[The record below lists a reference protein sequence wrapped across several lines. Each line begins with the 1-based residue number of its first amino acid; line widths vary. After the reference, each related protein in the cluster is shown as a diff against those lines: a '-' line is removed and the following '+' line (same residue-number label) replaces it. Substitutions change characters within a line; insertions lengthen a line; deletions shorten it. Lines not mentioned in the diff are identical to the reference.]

1 MTWKKVAQVSI
12 ILLSAVLLFYFVE
25 FGQFFELIGALSLEM
40 IVVIILITLLR
51 PLISAYRCVIAH
63 AKIKP
68 IGLKAATKGYFIS
81 AFASSLLPSTIG
93 GDVLRIEHMSRASGN
108 SRSESFG
115 VAAAERIC
123 GLLSLMIIF
132 LFLSIYLPNSLG
144 YDKLVLI
151 FVAFIVI
158 ALISLPLMMNRYSH
172 LLPKRIISGFESI
185 LSIGSTAVI
194 IKLMVVSFLFQVVG
208 IGIPMFV
215 AWELG
220 DFHAVLVMA
229 LITPLAAIIT
239 TIPTTIG
246 GFGVREASYVGLGAA
261 MGVNSELSLLC
272 GLSLSASML
281 MTGVVGAFFSA
292 DFKKHSNE
300 DKSDTRKVAVICDD
314 SEE

>member
-12 ILLSAVLLFYFVE
+12 ILLSVVLLLSFVE
-25 FGQFFELIGALSLEM
+25 FGQFFELIGTLSLEL
-40 IVVIILITLLR
+40 IAVIILITLLR
-51 PLISAYRCVIAH
+51 PFIAAYRCVIAH

-68 IGLKAATKGYFIS
+68 IGLKAATTGYFIS
-81 AFASSLLPSTIG
+81 AFASVLLPSTIG

-292 DFKKHSNE
+292 DFKKHS
-300 DKSDTRKVAVICDD
+300 KIIYSD